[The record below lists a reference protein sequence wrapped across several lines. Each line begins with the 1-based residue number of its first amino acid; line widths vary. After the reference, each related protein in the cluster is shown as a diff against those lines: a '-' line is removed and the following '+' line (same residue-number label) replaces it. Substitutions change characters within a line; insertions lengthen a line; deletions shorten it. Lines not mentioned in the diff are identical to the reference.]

1 MRRLIPVLMSNVC
14 YLAVIMIFL
23 VATARYLS
31 VTTGQSSLTGWLML
45 VTGGYRS
52 LLLVSAFSMNME
64 L

>member
-1 MRRLIPVLMSNVC
+1 
-14 YLAVIMIFL
+14 MIFL